1 MKIRGP
7 LYLLV
12 SMLSWLDLARKYPA
26 GRGDCARR
34 AGDFYRHWQWEMS
47 FLAGGEQP

>member
-12 SMLSWLDLARKYPA
+12 SMLSWLDLARRYSA
-26 GRGDCARR
+26 ERRYCGRR

-47 FLAGGEQP
+47 FLAGGERP